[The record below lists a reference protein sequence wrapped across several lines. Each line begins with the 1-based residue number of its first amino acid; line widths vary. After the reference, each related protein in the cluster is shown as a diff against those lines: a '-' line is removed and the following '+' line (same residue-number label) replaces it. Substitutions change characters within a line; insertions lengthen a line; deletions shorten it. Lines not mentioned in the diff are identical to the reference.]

1 MNVKNLL
8 KADFFKDKD
17 ATILAG
23 AEGLHRRINSV
34 SVADVKISKANDK
47 ESLFPEGGLF
57 LTCLEQFEQDE
68 KEAIEK
74 YFDTLIGYKC
84 SGLFVTGR
92 SKLIDADIVRKCND
106 ADFPVILIP
115 KSDTPY
121 LDIMQFINRY
131 IMISDINLL
140 RSHTFDRIL
149 SSNPTDE
156 ECSDLLNSLST
167 SIQSRIRVIC
177 FIGKYHSDML
187 EADFQLRSL
196 RSDKETFI
204 DGKEYKYC
212 IVSGD
217 DDKKLNRNF
226 DLTSSNIRDFFS
238 ISHIGK
244 SRVYNKWDIRKAAI
258 EANNACKL
266 AINASKTEVLMPS
279 LSSYGMLFSLEN
291 GQEMNTFYDE
301 FMKVIHENSSP
312 EHRKAIMETVREYV
326 YAKGDFKQAAENLF
340 QHENTVRYRINRLK
354 SWMGLEDDTI
364 QFHELISLAIKI
376 EQMLSKTT

>member
-1 MNVKNLL
+1 MDVKSLL
-8 KADFFKDKD
+8 RADFFRNAKV
-17 ATILAG
+17 LAG
-23 AEGLHRRINSV
+23 AEGLHRRIKSV
-34 SVADVKISKANDK
+34 SVADVKISRVNDK

-68 KEAIEK
+68 KEEVEK
-74 YFDTLIGYKC
+74 YFDTLIKYKC
-84 SGLFVTGR
+84 SCLLVTGR
-92 SKLIDADIVRKCND
+92 NKLIDADIVKKCND
-106 ADFPVILIP
+106 AGFPVILFP

-121 LDIMQFINRY
+121 LEIMQFINRY
-131 IMISDINLL
+131 IMISDISLL
-140 RSHTFDRIL
+140 RSHTFARIL
-149 SSNPTDE
+149 SSNPTEE
-156 ECSDLLNSLST
+156 ECIDLLNSLST

-177 FIGKYHSDML
+177 FIGEYHSDML

-212 IVSGD
+212 IVSED
-217 DDKKLNRNF
+217 DDAKLNRNF
-226 DLTSSNIRDFFS
+226 DLSSSNIRDFFLV
-238 ISHIGK
+238 SHIGK
-244 SRVYNKWDIRKAAI
+244 SRAYDKWNIRKAAI

-266 AINASKTEVLMPS
+266 AKNASKTELPIPP

-291 GQEMNTFYDE
+291 GQELKNFHDE
-301 FMKVIHENSSP
+301 FMKVIHENASP
-312 EHRKAIMETVREYV
+312 EHKKAIMETVREYV

-364 QFHELISLAIKI
+364 QFYEIISLAIKI
-376 EQMLSKTT
+376 EQILSK